1 MRQVGKRVLN
11 YNAMGGKQMIQPLDD
26 SQSESERYIDPMVR
40 AYMPGIDVSLLL
52 ENLKLTTEERIL
64 KHDKMLRLVL
74 EARQAGKR
82 LRGEI
87 P

>member
-1 MRQVGKRVLN
+1 
-11 YNAMGGKQMIQPLDD
+11 MGGKQMIQPLDD

>member
-1 MRQVGKRVLN
+1 
-11 YNAMGGKQMIQPLDD
+11 MIQPLND

-52 ENLKLTTEERIL
+52 ENLKLTPEEKIL

>member
-1 MRQVGKRVLN
+1 
-11 YNAMGGKQMIQPLDD
+11 MIQPLDD

>member
-1 MRQVGKRVLN
+1 M
-11 YNAMGGKQMIQPLDD
+11 AQPLDD
-26 SQSESERYIDPMVR
+26 SQSDSERYIDPMVR
-40 AYMPGIDVSLLL
+40 AYMAGIDVSLLL
-52 ENLKLTTEERIL
+52 ENLKLTPEERIL

-74 EARQAGKR
+74 EARQAGRR

>member
-1 MRQVGKRVLN
+1 
-11 YNAMGGKQMIQPLDD
+11 MGGKQMIQPLDD

-52 ENLKLTTEERIL
+52 ENLKLTPEQRIL

>member
-1 MRQVGKRVLN
+1 
-11 YNAMGGKQMIQPLDD
+11 MIQPLDD

-64 KHDKMLRLVL
+64 KHNKMLRLVL

>member
-1 MRQVGKRVLN
+1 
-11 YNAMGGKQMIQPLDD
+11 MIQPLDD

-52 ENLKLTTEERIL
+52 ENLKLTPEERIL

>member
-1 MRQVGKRVLN
+1 
-11 YNAMGGKQMIQPLDD
+11 
-26 SQSESERYIDPMVR
+26 MVR

-52 ENLKLTTEERIL
+52 ENLKLTPEERIL

>member
-1 MRQVGKRVLN
+1 
-11 YNAMGGKQMIQPLDD
+11 MGGKQMIQPLDD

-52 ENLKLTTEERIL
+52 ENLKLTPEERIL

>member
-1 MRQVGKRVLN
+1 VRQVGKRVLN

-52 ENLKLTTEERIL
+52 ENLKLTPEERIL

>member
-52 ENLKLTTEERIL
+52 ENLKLTPEERIL

>member
-1 MRQVGKRVLN
+1 
-11 YNAMGGKQMIQPLDD
+11 MIQPLDD

-52 ENLKLTTEERIL
+52 ENLKLTPEQRIL

>member
-1 MRQVGKRVLN
+1 
-11 YNAMGGKQMIQPLDD
+11 MIQPLDD

-52 ENLKLTTEERIL
+52 ENLKLTPEEKIL